1 MDRML
6 VNSYFNVSWFR
17 LTIMGFMTF
26 NTVIITHFHVM
37 IMNLAFR
44 SGSVHGQTFTIMKWA
59 VKTLIDT
66 LGENDYVNVAA
77 VRT

>member
-1 MDRML
+1 
-6 VNSYFNVSWFR
+6 
-17 LTIMGFMTF
+17 
-26 NTVIITHFHVM
+26 
-37 IMNLAFR
+37 MNLFKLITVALITIFIIFYSPLTLTLGVLLR

-77 VRT
+77 VCTWLLQVSFYE